1 MKGGLTL
8 RKMSS
13 LSMGDNMQFEASR
26 RPCGV
31 AVLFKVAI
39 LNMNLKLRH
48 CFVTETC
55 FMPENVHIHVCFT
68 SGDYIK
74 QLSHKDKI
82 IARL

>member
-48 CFVTETC
+48 CFVTRDMFHARKCSYTC
-55 FMPENVHIHVCFT
+55 MFHFWGLHQT
-68 SGDYIK
+68 
-74 QLSHKDKI
+74 
-82 IARL
+82 A